1 MGNLFSISIDL
12 GSIFTPCKSCF
23 FAKASYIWNLKDNL
37 HALKKSLEDL
47 TEAKEDVLRRIDI
60 AERQQQPRQRRL
72 NLVQL
77 WLTRVQEVETQVNQL
92 QTVRSQEI
100 EKLCLRGYCSKNQ
113 SQATNLKAE
122 RATFVDVVAERIPED
137 CVDERPTEPTVGL
150 EPKFDQVW
158 RYVTDSQVKIIG
170 LYGKGGVGKTTL
182 LTQINNKFLNFSDDS
197 VVIWV
202 TVSKDVQ
209 LEKIQ
214 ETIGKKIGLVD
225 GWNSKKLQEKAV
237 DIYRVLSKRKFVLLL
252 DDIWQRVNLVDDIG
266 IPPPSTE
273 IDFKVVF
280 TTRSKEVCRRMETH
294 KTVEVECLTDEE
306 AWTLFREKV
315 GEETLNS
322 HPYIPLLAK
331 EMARECGGLPLAL
344 VTIGRAMAG
353 RNQRQEWEFEISILR
368 RAAHEFQGMEED
380 VFARLKFSY
389 DRLPG
394 DVYRSCFLYC
404 SLFPEDY
411 SISKRELID
420 CWISEGFLKKYVGME
435 ARNFGYTIIG
445 SLLRACL
452 LEEVAG
458 DYDAYGYG
466 DVVYVDCVK
475 MHDVIRDMA
484 LWIACEVEEQEK
496 FLVRSGAGLTRAP
509 EVGEWENVKRMS
521 LMENQITNLT
531 ETPNCPQLLTLFL
544 HWNQL
549 TRVTSG
555 FFQHMPRLQVLNL
568 SHNNLTELPV
578 GISALVDLQHLDISF
593 TTIRELPEEF
603 FQHIPHRLQVLNLSH
618 NDLTEL
624 PLGISALVDL
634 QHLDLSYTDIIEL
647 PEELKAL
654 TNLKCLN
661 LEYMRRL
668 CRIPRHV
675 ISTLLMLQV
684 LRIFQC
690 GYASIQSKDSILFDE
705 ELFIHELVR
714 LENLNVLSISLKS
727 SPALQRFL
735 SSYELL
741 KNCPVVE
748 SLCLDLADNDC
759 SNSFNVL
766 SLGVLKDLQTLYFE
780 SKGLVESVIDREMRN
795 VPHFHSLH
803 RVYLLRCS
811 KLRDATWII
820 FAPNLQILEIR
831 DCGYMKEIISVGGE
845 VGEMMMMTKRLP
857 FARLEHLELYDVWE
871 LESIYCNP
879 LPFPYL
885 KIIEIRRCP
894 KLKKLPLDSNSM
906 TTRALKII
914 GKQDWWDELQWED
927 RDQFLPFFKP
937 G

>member
-77 WLTRVQEVETQVNQL
+77 WLTRVQEVETQVDQL

-100 EKLCLRGYCSKNQ
+100 EKLCLRGYCSKNPKSSYQ
-113 SQATNLKAE
+113 LGKRVDQILKSVADLKAE

-182 LTQINNKFLNFSDDS
+182 LTQINNQFLNFPNDF

-202 TVSKDVQ
+202 TVSKDIQ

-214 ETIGKKIGLVD
+214 ETIGKKIGLV
-225 GWNSKKLQEKAV
+225 GEWNSKPLQEKAV

-252 DDIWQRVNLVDDIG
+252 DDIWQRVNLVDDIS

-280 TTRSKEVCRRMETH
+280 TTRSKEVCGRMETH
-294 KTVEVECLTDEE
+294 KTVEVECLMDEE

-322 HPYIPLLAK
+322 HPDIPLLAK

-344 VTIGRAMAG
+344 ITIGRAMAG
-353 RNQRQEWEFEISILR
+353 RIQRQEWEFAISILKR
-368 RAAHEFQGMEED
+368 SAHEFQDMEED

-389 DRLPG
+389 DRLPS

-458 DYDAYGYG
+458 DYDAYGYADG
-466 DVVYVDCVK
+466 VK

-484 LWIACEVEEQEK
+484 LWIACEVEEQEM

-531 ETPNCPQLLTLFL
+531 ETPNCPHLLTLFL
-544 HWNQL
+544 HRNPL
-549 TRVTSG
+549 HMVTSG
-555 FFQHMPRLQVLNL
+555 FFQHMPHLQVLNL
-568 SHNNLTELPV
+568 SYNLLTELPV
-578 GISALVDLQHLDISF
+578 GISALVDLQHLD
-593 TTIRELPEEF
+593 
-603 FQHIPHRLQVLNLSH
+603 LS
-618 NDLTEL
+618 DT
-624 PLGISALVDL
+624 S
-634 QHLDLSYTDIIEL
+634 IIEL

-654 TNLKCLN
+654 TNLKYLN
-661 LEYMRRL
+661 LENMIWLR
-668 CRIPRHV
+668 RIPRHM
-675 ISTLLMLQV
+675 ISNLSMLQV
-684 LRIFQC
+684 LRMFQ
-690 GYASIQSKDSILFDE
+690 YNDFPTQEEDSILFGKG
-705 ELFIHELVR
+705 ELLFDELVC
-714 LENLNVLSISLKS
+714 LENLNVLSIHSQS
-727 SPALQRFL
+727 SPFLQRFL
-735 SSYELL
+735 SFYGLL

-748 SLCLDLADNDC
+748 SLCVKLEGPSSSL
-759 SNSFNVL
+759 NVL
-766 SLGVLKDLQTLYFE
+766 SLGVLKDLRKLRIHTAGVVGF
-780 SKGLVESVIDREMRN
+780 VTDRQMRN
-795 VPHFHSLH
+795 VPQFHSLH
-803 RVYLLRCS
+803 TVELIHCH
-811 KLRDATWII
+811 KLRDATWLI
-820 FAPNLQILEIR
+820 FVPNLQILKIQHCS
-831 DCGYMKEIISVGGE
+831 DMKEIISVGDE
-845 VGEMMMMTKRLP
+845 VRQMMMMRNILP
-857 FARLEHLELYDVWE
+857 FARLENLELRSLRE

-879 LPFPYL
+879 LPFPCL
-885 KIIEIRRCP
+885 KIIYIQYCP
-894 KLKKLPLDSNSM
+894 KLKKLPLDSNNL
-906 TTRALKII
+906 TTTALKII
-914 GKQDWWDELQWED
+914 GGQYWWNELQWED
-927 RDQFLPFFKP
+927 RDHFLPFFIP
-937 G
+937 LVY

>member
-12 GSIFTPCKSCF
+12 GSLFTPCKSCF

-77 WLTRVQEVETQVNQL
+77 WLTRVQEVETQVDQL
-92 QTVRSQEI
+92 QTVSSQEI
-100 EKLCLRGYCSKNQ
+100 EKLCLRGYCSKNPKSSYQ
-113 SQATNLKAE
+113 FGKRVEQILKSVADLKAE
-122 RATFVDVVAERIPED
+122 RANFGDVVAERIPED

-344 VTIGRAMAG
+344 ITIGRAMAG

-458 DYDAYGYG
+458 DD
-466 DVVYVDCVK
+466 DCVK

-509 EVGEWENVKRMS
+509 EVGEWENVKRIS
-521 LMENQITNLT
+521 LIENKIENLI

-544 HWNQL
+544 HWNL
-549 TRVTSG
+549 LRPVTSG

-568 SHNNLTELPV
+568 SHNYYLNELPV
-578 GISALVDLQHLDISF
+578 GISALVDLQHLD
-593 TTIRELPEEF
+593 
-603 FQHIPHRLQVLNLSH
+603 
-618 NDLTEL
+618 
-624 PLGISALVDL
+624 
-634 QHLDLSYTDIIEL
+634 LSYTAIRKL
-647 PEELKAL
+647 PKKLKAL

-661 LEYMRRL
+661 LESMIWLR
-668 CRIPRHV
+668 RIPRHV
-675 ISTLLMLQV
+675 ISNLSMLQV
-684 LRIFQC
+684 LRMFQ
-690 GYASIQSKDSILFDE
+690 YSDFPTQEEDSILFGNG
-705 ELFIHELVR
+705 ELFFDELVC
-714 LENLNVLSISLKS
+714 LKNLNVLSIQLKS
-727 SPALQRFL
+727 SPLLQRFL
-735 SSYELL
+735 SFYGLL

-748 SLCLDLADNDC
+748 SLSVKLEGDSSSL
-759 SNSFNVL
+759 NVL
-766 SLGVLKDLQTLYFE
+766 SLGVLKDLRKLIIRDA
-780 SKGLVESVIDREMRN
+780 GLVGLVIDRYMQN
-795 VPHFHSLH
+795 VPQFHSLH
-803 RVYLLRCS
+803 TVKLLSCYR
-811 KLRDATWII
+811 LRDATWLI
-820 FAPNLQILEIR
+820 FAPNLQILDIQN
-831 DCGYMKEIISVGGE
+831 CNGMKEIISIRGE
-845 VGEMMMMTKRLP
+845 VGEMMMMMRNILP
-857 FARLEHLELYDVWE
+857 FARLEHLKLCSLRE

-879 LPFPYL
+879 LPVPCL
-885 KIIEIRRCP
+885 KRIYIRSCL
-894 KLKKLPLDSNSM
+894 KLKKLPLDSNR
-906 TTRALKII
+906 TTTALKIE
-914 GKQDWWDELQWED
+914 GEQYWWNKLQWED
-927 RDQFLPFFKP
+927 RDHFLPFFKP
-937 G
+937 IFSY